1 MVTLFQT
8 SDNNVILTNKTTT

>member
-1 MVTLFQT
+1 MITMFQT